1 MREHDDKLNPFVPIC
16 RIQISF
22 NFADPALVSFQRFL
36 NLLLPPP
43 PLVLAASSP
52 LTSFSSLASLV
63 QANASLKNSVRR
75 STYGAFIML
84 KWFPGIFRHTIF
96 PSSKNS
102 SQRFVPK
109 SVLFSSSHC
118 AWPYG

>member
-1 MREHDDKLNPFVPIC
+1 MREHDNKLNPFVPIC

-22 NFADPALVSFQRFL
+22 NFADPALVSVQRFL

-43 PLVLAASSP
+43 FVLAASSS

-75 STYGAFIML
+75 STNGAFIML

-96 PSSKNS
+96 LSSRNS